1 MTYTVFVVTRTLT
14 KVPLHSAQE
23 CFNAAFRTGFPVS
36 IDSEYVR
43 MVQAAAR
50 DDFQERVC
58 QQASSSESAS
68 FL

>member
-1 MTYTVFVVTRTLT
+1 MYTVFVVTRTLT
-14 KVPLHSAQE
+14 RVPLHSAQE

-43 MVQAAAR
+43 MVQAAAG
-50 DDFQERVC
+50 DDFQEHICPQV
-58 QQASSSESAS
+58 SSSGSAS